1 MLEFLIHNR
10 TFKSDFFELIR
21 YYMKY
26 KLLNESYD
34 KTLIERLLEIR
45 QIASDYEAF
54 FEPTLQHTWIDPF
67 KIDGMD
73 KAVKHIMKSMKNNE
87 KIMIFGDYD
96 VDGVTASYCLYKFF
110 RYFLKYSNVSIM
122 YPDRQKD

>member
-1 MLEFLIHNR
+1 
-10 TFKSDFFELIR
+10 
-21 YYMKY
+21 MKY

-45 QIASDYEAF
+45 QIASDSEAF

-122 YPDRQKD
+122 YPDRQKDGYGLRDYHLDEMKSR